1 MRVNREAGVGSV
13 SADTTQ
19 GSSVL
24 GKEGGS
30 LLWSFSPF
38 PGEEVIVRRGELP
51 AVPLLSEWLCLCWLL
66 KALTCPS
73 LTAISLTM
81 SSLGTRQASSV
92 TLGFCQMGALH
103 SGCRMWPGLGSPA
116 QQLYVQGS
124 GRWTVLPGTCPA
136 PAVPGGDGV
145 VVPWP
150 CSPPCRASAICA
162 VPSDLPILGRVQV
175 SSRSYSILLPTRSAA
190 APGTPRALCSLSLK
204 QSPALAA
211 GARCGATALPAQ
223 QPDLAELIP
232 CLHGQVTVLPT
243 QPSPCA
249 CQLSSLRDYLDFQL
263 FPLPACA
270 AWVLPKRP
278 PLWLCMLHLWKG
290 GMVFTSS
297 LATSS
302 PEVSA
307 EGRA

>member
-19 GSSVL
+19 GSPVL

-38 PGEEVIVRRGELP
+38 PGEKVIVRRGELP

-73 LTAISLTM
+73 LAAISLTV

-136 PAVPGGDGV
+136 PAAPGGDGV

-162 VPSDLPILGRVQV
+162 VPSDLPILGGLQ
-175 SSRSYSILLPTRSAA
+175 ILQHSAA
-190 APGTPRALCSLSLK
+190 NQVCSCPWNTSCSLQPLSKTLTSSGCRGQVWCYGTP
-204 QSPALAA
+204 SPA
-211 GARCGATALPAQ
+211 T
-223 QPDLAELIP
+223 
-232 CLHGQVTVLPT
+232 
-243 QPSPCA
+243 
-249 CQLSSLRDYLDFQL
+249 
-263 FPLPACA
+263 
-270 AWVLPKRP
+270 RP
-278 PLWLCMLHLWKG
+278 G
-290 GMVFTSS
+290 
-297 LATSS
+297 
-302 PEVSA
+302 
-307 EGRA
+307 